1 MGVLKDLRSLTNE
14 ELTEWLIQHG
24 EKKFRAQQVQEWL
37 WKKGATDFDQ
47 MSNLSV
53 DLRTLLNEN
62 FSFPNAVRK
71 SEQIDRK
78 SVV

>member
-1 MGVLKDLRSLTNE
+1 MGALKDLRSLTND

-47 MSNLSV
+47 MSNS
-53 DLRTLLNEN
+53 DILLNLV
-62 FSFPNAVRK
+62 SYKGMLPY
-71 SEQIDRK
+71 IL
-78 SVV
+78 